1 MRTQGSWNDDM
12 MIATH
17 VSSATNI
24 TSDNKSHPKG
34 GLMPFTLNKDRSRCA
49 TDYTMN
55 SRIFIKNDPQIEYK
69 ELMFASPDMTLDFG
83 IRNDRDQ

>member
-1 MRTQGSWNDDM
+1 
-12 MIATH
+12 
-17 VSSATNI
+17 
-24 TSDNKSHPKG
+24 
-34 GLMPFTLNKDRSRCA
+34 MPFTLNKDRSRYA